1 MIIYFFLQKY
11 YRRSYVEL
19 QRCDATSRSPVYA
32 HFSESLTGVETIRA
46 FRYQEK
52 FASKSDSQID
62 YNHRCD
68 ARDKI
73 CLVEIAAFQSDKQ
86 QLHKH
91 ADDAL
96 IFVAFSM
103 RQSHC
108 QPLKES
114 WISILLVLLSL
125 QAQAHH

>member
-1 MIIYFFLQKY
+1 MVPLMVVYFFLQKY

-62 YNHRCD
+62 YNHRYCK
-68 ARDKI
+68 AP
-73 CLVEIAAFQSDKQ
+73 ASQ
-86 QLHKH
+86 QLGWSNCK
-91 ADDAL
+91 
-96 IFVAFSM
+96 I
-103 RQSHC
+103 
-108 QPLKES
+108 PLTFLSPTSLLPHIRVLRAPKERPCAG
-114 WISILLVLLSL
+114 VPV
-125 QAQAHH
+125 QC